1 MMTMTMIMTNITSI
15 LKDVMKCNLNPGLEP
30 MD

>member
-1 MMTMTMIMTNITSI
+1 MMMTNMTSM

-30 MD
+30 LV